1 MAFLF
6 KQSSMASFVLYF
18 LKEGSAQEGFY
29 KKVKTKEACG
39 VPFKQG
45 SKASFVLTFL
55 KEGSAQDAFL
65 KRIQQRRPVAFRF
78 KQSSEPFGRHWPPL
92 F

>member
-39 VPFKQG
+39 VPFQQ
-45 SKASFVLTFL
+45 SSMASFVLYFL
-55 KEGSAQDAFL
+55 KEGDGQEGFYR
-65 KRIQQRRPVAFRF
+65 KV
-78 KQSSEPFGRHWPPL
+78 KT
-92 F
+92 

>member
-1 MAFLF
+1 VAFLF

-39 VPFKQG
+39 VPFQQ
-45 SKASFVLTFL
+45 SSMASFVLYFL
-55 KEGSAQDAFL
+55 KEGDGQEGFYR
-65 KRIQQRRPVAFRF
+65 KV
-78 KQSSEPFGRHWPPL
+78 KT
-92 F
+92 